1 MIGDLY
7 NYVSTEIV
15 GQVPLEFQ
23 FIIPFLVILIC
34 ILIVY
39 VTFSGFIILKDIFG
53 GK

>member
-7 NYVSTEIV
+7 NYVSNEIV
-15 GQVPLEFQ
+15 GTVPLEFE
-23 FIIPFLVILIC
+23 FIIPIIVIIFC

-39 VTFSGFIILKDIFG
+39 VVFSGFILLKDLVG